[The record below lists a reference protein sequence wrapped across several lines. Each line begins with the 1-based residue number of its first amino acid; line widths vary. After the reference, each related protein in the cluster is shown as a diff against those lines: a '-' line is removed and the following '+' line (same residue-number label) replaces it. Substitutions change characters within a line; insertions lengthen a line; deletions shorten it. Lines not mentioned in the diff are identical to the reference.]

1 MNPFPGPRSVVV
13 MDNCRVHHNGRIG
26 SIFEAQDILHMY
38 LPPYSPDFNP
48 IEKAFSVLKNQ
59 LKRARVLTGNNQDPT
74 IIKSFFS
81 DVVTPELMQ
90 ALFRDCGYL

>member
-1 MNPFPGPRSVVV
+1 
-13 MDNCRVHHNGRIG
+13 MDNCCVHHNGRVA
-26 SIFEAQDILHMY
+26 SIFEARNMLHMY

-59 LKRARVLTGNNQDPT
+59 LKRAQVLTRTRSNT
-74 IIKSFFS
+74 AIIKNFFS

-90 ALFRDCGYL
+90 ALVCDCGYL